1 MYKRQGDFKVDYT
14 PVFGEPID
22 LQRFGEIGKKGVLAM
37 RCDSTNVMR
46 TGYTMSEKTVGK
58 TLDVYKRQPYMTV
71 RMMTMTAR
79 QYLSSKIK
87 LHRSLRKHYMSSWMM
102 RKNLMLFS
110 RYLSSFWML
119 KNRRRA

>member
-1 MYKRQGDFKVDYT
+1 MADTEKL
-14 PVFGEPID
+14 VFQTDDGKEVE
-22 LQRFGEIGKKGVLAM
+22 FEIIELMVQTIFWLPQ
-37 RCDSTNVMR
+37 TI
-46 TGYTMSEKTVGK
+46 
-58 TLDVYKRQPYMTV
+58 LPYMTV

-79 QYLSSKIK
+79 QYLSSRIQ

-110 RYLSSFWML
+110 RYLSSFWMM